1 MIQVLE
7 RFAKIMSHVSAHDG
21 APCRLRDLAAMLGIS
36 PSACANIVSSM
47 VKLGY
52 LESAEQGGYRLGPT
66 PSLLVRSGT
75 YKQYIVQTAAPF
87 LEELVRKIN
96 ENCLIVT
103 RSDDKRV
110 VLLTRKSSRE
120 LQLNE
125 PLMTENL
132 MCTATGC
139 IMLAHMSGAEL
150 ERYESVQPFAG
161 SIFPGISSWD
171 EFRAKL
177 AGIRRDGIA
186 FDNRGSGQDGR
197 RALAVPVYR
206 DGMLECVLGCWYPAI
221 RANPKH
227 RSCIAVNCRKTAARI
242 SSALEALQDVF

>member
-7 RFAKIMSHVSAHDG
+7 RFAKIMNHVSAHG
-21 APCRLRDLAAMLGIS
+21 EAPCRLRDLAAMLEVS

-75 YKQYIVQTAAPF
+75 YKQYVVQAAAPF
-87 LEELVRKIN
+87 LEELVRRIN
-96 ENCLIVT
+96 ENCLIVAH
-103 RSDDKRV
+103 SDGKRV
-110 VLLTRKSSRE
+110 VLLVRKSSRE
-120 LQLNE
+120 LLLNE

-132 MCTATGC
+132 MHTATGC
-139 IMLAHMSGAEL
+139 IMLAHMTEDEL
-150 ERYESVQPFAG
+150 RRYEAVQPFDG
-161 SIFPGISSWD
+161 SIFPAVSSWG
-171 EFRAKL
+171 EFRARL

-186 FDNRGSGQDGR
+186 FDNRGTGLESR
-197 RALAVPVYR
+197 RALAVPIYCN
-206 DGMLECVLGCWYPAI
+206 GELECVLGCWYPTV

-227 RSCIAVNCRKTAARI
+227 RACIALNCRKTAGRI
-242 SSALEALQDVF
+242 SAALDAL

>member
-7 RFAKIMSHVSAHDG
+7 RFAKIMNHVSAHDE
-21 APCRLRDLAAMLGIS
+21 APCRLRDLAAMLGVS

-66 PSLLVRSGT
+66 PSLLVRSGA

-87 LEELVRKIN
+87 LEELVRRIN

-103 RSDDKRV
+103 HSDGKRV
-110 VLLTRKSSRE
+110 VLLSRKSSRE

-132 MCTATGC
+132 MHTATGC
-139 IMLAHMSGAEL
+139 VMLAHMSGEEL

-161 SIFPGISSWD
+161 SIFPAVTSWSG
-171 EFRAKL
+171 FRAKL

-186 FDNRGSGQDGR
+186 FDNRGVGWDGR

-206 DGMLECVLGCWYPAI
+206 DGELECVLGCWYPTV

-227 RSCIAVNCRKTAARI
+227 RACIALNCRKTAGRI
-242 SSALEALQDVF
+242 SAALDAL